1 MFCVLICFASP
12 KDSALAAAACELPPS
27 NWRQCP
33 ALPLSLTTQLNNK
46 LDESAQL
53 ALSAFAELASDSSAK
68 TFIVC
73 PAKGLT
79 SPAKMERVGAT
90 CFLRWVVRALWRT
103 GRPIVGSP
111 FQWPTSGERKEDSLS
126 SLHPRP
132 DNAMLA
138 PTKCTGGRPTLQ
150 YIVSSCF
157 YFININDI
165 IIKL

>member
-1 MFCVLICFASP
+1 M
-12 KDSALAAAACELPPS
+12 S
-27 NWRQCP
+27 NF
-33 ALPLSLTTQLNNK
+33 TK
-46 LDESAQL
+46 AQL
-53 ALSAFAELASDSSAK
+53 APGHQLNINLDFPFNLPAQPGFSGQLSEVGRDSSAK

-90 CFLRWVVRALWRT
+90 CFLRWVVRALWRS

-126 SLHPRP
+126 SRHPWP

-138 PTKCTGGRPTLQ
+138 PTKCTGGHPTLQ